1 MRKRIPHLTLTILTM
16 LEQRMKQIDF
26 LRVF

>member
-1 MRKRIPHLTLTILTM
+1 MKKGIPHLTLTILTM

-26 LRVF
+26 LRAF